1 MKDLPIF
8 KELFAIIPE
17 NKISQIFFEG
27 ANIVLYTKDAKFFLN
42 SNGDLKEAVN
52 ALKKRIE
59 LRADPAIIANQED
72 LKKVIT
78 ELVPEEAGI
87 NDILFDPARSVVII
101 EAHKPGAVIGKDG
114 SILKGIKQKTL
125 WTAGVRRAPPV
136 RSKIVEDIRKVLFL
150 ESEYRRDFLN
160 KVGRRIYE
168 GWTKNK
174 KDEWVRISFLGGARQ
189 VGKSC
194 LLLQTPESRVLL
206 DCGIDVTDSS
216 RPYPFLE
223 APEFRINELDAVII
237 THSHLD
243 HIGLVPY
250 LFKFGYRGPVYC
262 TEPTRDVGAL
272 LLIDFIKVMMEKRQD
287 PIFTIDD
294 VKEFIKHT
302 ITLDYDTVNDI
313 TPDVRLT
320 FHNAGH
326 ILGSAMAH
334 INVGNGLHNFL
345 YTGDLKFARTL
356 LLDPPPISFQRL
368 ETLIVESTY
377 GGRDNVMPSRKQSE
391 ESLLNTMKETL
402 AKDGKVLIP
411 VLGSGRAQEV
421 MVLIERAIRTG
432 QLPEVPVYVDG
443 MVWDITAIYS
453 VYPEFFNKNLKKMIF
468 VEGHNPFLSEHFK
481 TVGSAKERKQV
492 IEGGSCI
499 ILATSGMLVGG
510 PSVEYLRS
518 LGDNPNNS
526 LIFVSYQGEG
536 SLGRR
541 IQNGEKE
548 IYFATAENKHEVLN
562 LRLNVVTIE
571 GLSGH
576 SDRKQLM
583 AFVGSLDPKPKKV
596 VLVHGE
602 VSRAL
607 DLASTIHRTYKVETN
622 LPKNLES
629 IRLK

>member
-1 MKDLPIF
+1 MNDLPIF
-8 KELFAIIPE
+8 KELFTIIPE
-17 NKISQIFFEG
+17 DKISQIFFEG
-27 ANIVLYTKDAKFFLN
+27 ANIVLYTKDADFFFN
-42 SNGDLKEAVN
+42 SNGYLKEAVN

-59 LRADPAIIANQED
+59 LRADPAIIADQED
-72 LKKVIT
+72 VRKAIK
-78 ELVPEEAGI
+78 ELVPEEAGVT
-87 NDILFDPARSVVII
+87 DILFDPARSVVII
-101 EAHKPGAVIGKDG
+101 EAHKPGSVIGKEG
-114 SILKGIKQKTL
+114 SILKSIKQKTR
-125 WTAGVRRAPPV
+125 WTPGVRRAPPV
-136 RSKIVEDIRKVLFL
+136 KSKIVEDIRKVLFL

-160 KVGRRIYE
+160 KVGQRIYE
-168 GWTKNK
+168 GWTKSK
-174 KDEWVRISFLGGARQ
+174 KEEWVRISFLGGARQ
-189 VGKSC
+189 VGKSS
-194 LLLQTPESRVLL
+194 LFLQTPESRVLL
-206 DCGIDVTDSS
+206 DCGIDVTDTS

-302 ITLDYDTVNDI
+302 ITLDYDSVTDI

-345 YTGDLKFARTL
+345 YTGDIKFARSL
-356 LLDPPPISFQRL
+356 LLDPPPTNFQRL
-368 ETLIVESTY
+368 ETVIMESTY
-377 GGRDNVMPSRKQSE
+377 GGKDNVMPSRKQSE
-391 ESLLNTMKETL
+391 ELLLNTVKETL
-402 AKDGKVLIP
+402 ERGGKVLIP

-421 MVLIERAIRTG
+421 MVLIEQAIRNG
-432 QLPEVPVYVDG
+432 QLPEVPVYIDG

-468 VEGHNPFLSEHFK
+468 AEDHNPFLSKHFK
-481 TVGSAKERKQV
+481 TVGSGKERQQV
-492 IEGGSCI
+492 IEGGPCV

-510 PSVEYLRS
+510 PSVEYLRN
-518 LGDNPNNS
+518 LGDNPKNS

-541 IQNGEKE
+541 IQNGERE
-548 IYFATAENKHEVLN
+548 IYFATGENKHEILN
-562 LRLNVVTIE
+562 LRMNVITID

-583 AFVGSLDPKPKKV
+583 AFVGSLQPKPKKV
-596 VLVHGE
+596 ILVHGE

-607 DLASTIHRTYKVETN
+607 DLASSIHRTYKVETN
-622 LPKNLES
+622 LPKNLEA